1 MKNTKATNEQIISG
15 ILLANQFDLEGNIT
29 GLAVYANTEDIYEVI
44 QNPLDRN
51 LLNLLQMKIRVNG
64 EIQRLLDGRC
74 GLKIKSI
81 ELVDDDI
88 DNNFFTKYS

>member
-1 MKNTKATNEQIISG
+1 MKDAKTANEQSISG
-15 ILLANQFDLEGNIT
+15 ILLASQFDLEGNIT

-44 QNPLDRN
+44 QKPLDRS
-51 LLNLLQMKIRVNG
+51 LLDLLQMNIRVNG

-81 ELVDDDI
+81 ELIDDDN
-88 DNNFFTKYS
+88 DNSFFTNYS

>member
-1 MKNTKATNEQIISG
+1 MKNTKARNEQIISG